1 VVLPFVN
8 LSGDPAREYFSD
20 AMTDEIITDL
30 ASLAPAQLAVIARTS
45 AMHYKGKQKNVS
57 QIGRELGMPT
67 ITTSGFTRSRSIRF
81 WIRYAPIRG
90 FTSSCGS

>member
-1 VVLPFVN
+1 
-8 LSGDPAREYFSD
+8 
-20 AMTDEIITDL
+20 
-30 ASLAPAQLAVIARTS
+30 
-45 AMHYKGKQKNVS
+45 MHYKGKQKNVS
-57 QIGRELGMPT
+57 QIGRELGVAT